1 MRFLLQHP
9 YAVLFAVVFAEQ
21 LGLPVP
27 ALPFLLGA
35 GALAGMGVANPAA
48 ALGLALVAAVLADI
62 VWYEAG
68 RRRGGSILNLLCR
81 ISIEPDSCVRRTED
95 VFARYGS
102 RTLLVA
108 KFVPGLGTVAPP
120 LAGVIGMSLPRFLV
134 WDAAGAALWAGGS
147 MALGFVF
154 RDQIETA
161 AESAVGLGGRLTA
174 LVGVAFA
181 GWLAWK
187 WSERRRFLRKLRTA
201 RITVDEL
208 KAKLDAGESVLVVDL
223 RGALEI
229 EASPETIPGA
239 LRVDAADLGTR
250 HQEIPR
256 DRDIVLFCT

>member
-1 MRFLLQHP
+1 MRFLLHHP
-9 YAVLFAVVFAEQ
+9 YAVLFAVVLAEQ

-27 ALPFLLGA
+27 AMPFLLGA
-35 GALAGMGVANPAA
+35 GALWGMDMVSPGL
-48 ALGLALVAAVLADI
+48 ALGLALIASLVADF

-95 VFARYGS
+95 VFARYGA

-120 LAGVIGMSLPRFLV
+120 LAGVIGMGLPRFLL
-134 WDAAGAALWAGGS
+134 WDAAGAVLWAGGY
-147 MALGFVF
+147 MAVGYVF
-154 RDQIETA
+154 KDQIEGAVEMA
-161 AESAVGLGGRLTA
+161 AGLGGRLTA
-174 LVGVAFA
+174 IVALAFA

-187 WSERRRFLRKLRTA
+187 WRERRQFIRNLRMA

-208 KAKLDAGESVLVVDL
+208 KTRLDAGESILVVDL
-223 RGALEI
+223 RAALER
-229 EASPETIPGA
+229 ATSPETIPGA
-239 LRVDAADLGTR
+239 LRVDAAELETR
-250 HQEIPR
+250 HHEIPR